1 MATHVGTSGLVKVG
15 GTTVGEV
22 IGFSIDAPQDTL
34 EDTALTDS
42 KKSYK
47 VLRGDATATVEC
59 HFDETDSG
67 QEALDVGTSA
77 TLELYPEGAD
87 SGDKYFVGTA
97 IVTGADVG
105 VTMDG
110 IISRTFTFQ
119 FTGGIT
125 EATV

>member
-1 MATHVGTSGLVKVG
+1 MATHTGVNGVVKIG
-15 GTTVGEV
+15 SNTVGEV
-22 IGFSIDAPQDTL
+22 TAFTLNQTHDTV
-34 EDTALTDS
+34 EDTALSDS
-42 KKSYK
+42 NKSYK
-47 VLRGDATATVEC
+47 ALRGDATATVEC
-59 HFDETDSG
+59 HFDETDTA
-67 QEALDVGTSA
+67 QEAANSGTEA

>member
-1 MATHVGTSGLVKVG
+1 MATHTGVNGVVKIG
-15 GTTVGEV
+15 SNTVGEV
-22 IGFSIDAPQDTL
+22 VSFTLNQTHDTV
-34 EDTALTDS
+34 EDTALSDS
-42 KKSYK
+42 NKSYK
-47 VLRGDATATVEC
+47 ALRGDATATVEC
-59 HFDETDSG
+59 HFDETDTA
-67 QEALDVGTSA
+67 QEAANSGVSA

-110 IISRTFTFQ
+110 IISRTLSFQ

>member
-22 IGFSIDAPQDTL
+22 IGFSIDETQDTV
-34 EDTALTDS
+34 EDTTLTDS

-67 QEALDVGTSA
+67 QEALDVGTQA

-87 SGDKYFVGTA
+87 SGDAYYTGTG
-97 IVTGADVG
+97 IVTGADVA

-110 IISRTFTFQ
+110 IISRTLNIQ
-119 FTGGIT
+119 FSGGVT
-125 EATV
+125 HSTV